1 MDTETAQ
8 NRLAIL
14 SLNRRNFRHRHFDS
28 VDNES
33 VIGTIQTYLE
43 CLTGRPHLTGSSEA
57 TNAIAYIAYI
67 KGRLKWISASPFA
80 PLKGSPLPPNSF
92 ATDKQVFE
100 ALTELAAAIKE
111 NSQWSVNDG
120 INSLAAAGVFRVD
133 LSAEDVVCAAHI
145 VFVMS
150 GWITMLFTPQIPT
163 SDAQDGLQ
171 VDITGTKQFLTPTQP
186 IEKADRPLVE
196 VLKGFGEILPVCGQ
210 ETSSFDAGVVDGD
223 TLEVAN
229 LNLATLI
236 NIGRINIV
244 WPSST
249 AVFILFAFILPVE
262 SGQQHTILIFA
273 DDSQARSI
281 FHKEEKERAR
291 IARGTPTEPYLDK
304 LCGEKSPY
312 KSYLPTF
319 GSPLTVSYSK
329 SRDFPY
335 LAGRLSDLQSYIR
348 SQQPNRLTAL
358 WYDRRN
364 LLSWYTFWTVLVF
377 GVVGISCSIIQTI
390 LGMIQT
396 VIAWKT
402 YQAQLAS
409 VQSP

>member
-1 MDTETAQ
+1 
-8 NRLAIL
+8 
-14 SLNRRNFRHRHFDS
+14 
-28 VDNES
+28 
-33 VIGTIQTYLE
+33 
-43 CLTGRPHLTGSSEA
+43 
-57 TNAIAYIAYI
+57 
-67 KGRLKWISASPFA
+67 
-80 PLKGSPLPPNSF
+80 
-92 ATDKQVFE
+92 
-100 ALTELAAAIKE
+100 
-111 NSQWSVNDG
+111 
-120 INSLAAAGVFRVD
+120 
-133 LSAEDVVCAAHI
+133 
-145 VFVMS
+145 
-150 GWITMLFTPQIPT
+150 MLFTPQIPT

-171 VDITGTKQFLTPTQP
+171 VDITGTRQFLTSSQP

-210 ETSSFDAGVVDGD
+210 ETSSLDAGMVDGD

-236 NIGRINIV
+236 NIGRINIIWV
-244 WPSST
+244 KSISSHLEFDSLHRRLSLFCMPSFCLLNLDNNTPCES
-249 AVFILFAFILPVE
+249 ILNDFYDDPVLSPRILSSAHPLFKE
-262 SGQQHTILIFA
+262 ILLSYRLIFA

-281 FHKEEKERAR
+281 FHKKEKESAR
-291 IARGTPTEPYLDK
+291 ISRGTATEPYLDK
-304 LCGEKSPY
+304 LCGEKPRY

-348 SQQPNRLTAL
+348 AQQPNRLTAL

-377 GVVGISCSIIQTI
+377 GVVGISCSVIQTI
-390 LGMIQT
+390 LGVIQT

-409 VQSP
+409 VQGP